1 MLVLKNDNSNIT
13 VYNGDFESDDINSD
27 FIASSFIV
35 LSYSDFMAW
44 VYQYCN
50 LITKNNLN
58 FFVISHK
65 AFLNALNNA
74 NESDIILKYENKLI

>member
-1 MLVLKNDNSNIT
+1 MLVLKNDNSNIS
-13 VYNGDFESDDINSD
+13 VYSGHFENDDIDSD
-27 FIASSFIV
+27 FIASNVIG

-74 NESDIILKYENKLI
+74 NENDIILKYEAKLI